1 MKLLNLLLFFILT
14 GCAADSYVLKKNHL
28 LPYKESSQIT
38 KLSQEAPL
46 VELISVDDI
55 RPNQSVGFAFT
66 GVEYKQ
72 TPIYLESSISNL
84 VSEYLSSA
92 LEVRNIELVKSSKIK
107 MKVEIKKFRVF
118 EVIEKMQPERAKC
131 ELELS
136 FKISNGSKNWS
147 GSYLTEFL
155 SGGDMTDATERLAPT
170 MASCLND
177 LIEKMVNDEK
187 FSNILLGE
195 TTNE

>member
-1 MKLLNLLLFFILT
+1 MKILNLLLLVILT
-14 GCAADSYVLKKNHL
+14 GCAADSYVLKKKNL

-38 KLSQEAPL
+38 KFRQEAPL
-46 VELISVDDI
+46 VELISVDDT
-55 RPNQSVGFAFT
+55 RSNQKIGFAFT

-92 LEVRNIELVKSSKIK
+92 LEVRNIELVKSSKIQ
-107 MKVEIKKFRVF
+107 MNVQIKKFRVF

-136 FKISNGSKNWS
+136 FKIANGSKNWS

-187 FSNILLGE
+187 FLNILLGE
-195 TTNE
+195 NTNE